1 MVWPLDH
8 FCQIPF
14 CSICRLSQTAVSR
27 SRSLCE
33 IPGTA
38 RWPEYDFAPDGALG
52 LKSNIWHD
60 GNDMAKSVLKSGVL
74 LQPMSRTTLS
84 ETLFEKLVGHVVKGD
99 WKEGERIPSEREI
112 SKQLGIGRASLREA
126 LKALELLGMVE
137 SRVGDG
143 TFVCPRSDFLSR
155 PLLWAIM
162 GADQSELSQLIEA
175 RLVLE
180 ESLAALAA
188 ERATAGEL
196 KKIKAALEEMRAQ
209 IEDPNRSFEGDMHF
223 HIAIGEAA
231 HNPILSNA
239 DQLMRNLMK
248 QWILLKHKIPG
259 AAARSFEHHVQIYDA
274 ILHRD
279 ADRAREEMRNHIA
292 TTGRVV
298 IEFVSH
304 R

>member
-1 MVWPLDH
+1 
-8 FCQIPF
+8 
-14 CSICRLSQTAVSR
+14 
-27 SRSLCE
+27 
-33 IPGTA
+33 
-38 RWPEYDFAPDGALG
+38 
-52 LKSNIWHD
+52 
-60 GNDMAKSVLKSGVL
+60 MAKANPKSAVLF
-74 LQPMSRTTLS
+74 QRMSRTTLS
-84 ETLFEKLVGHVVKGD
+84 ETLFEKLVGHVIKGD
-99 WKEGERIPSEREI
+99 WKEGERIPSERDI
-112 SKQLGIGRASLREA
+112 SVQLGIGRASLREA

-162 GADQSELSQLIEA
+162 GADQSELRHLIEA

-188 ERATAGEL
+188 ERATAEEL
-196 KKIKAALEEMRAQ
+196 KKIKTALEEMRAQ
-209 IEDPNRSFEGDMHF
+209 INHPTRSFDCDMRF

-239 DQLMRNLMK
+239 DQMMRNLMK

-259 AAARSFEHHVQIYDA
+259 AAARSLEHHDRIYDA

-279 ADRAREEMRNHIA
+279 AARAREEMREHITA
-292 TTGRVV
+292 TGRVV
-298 IEFVSH
+298 IEFVNQ

>member
-1 MVWPLDH
+1 ML
-8 FCQIPF
+8 
-14 CSICRLSQTAVSR
+14 
-27 SRSLCE
+27 
-33 IPGTA
+33 GTA
-38 RWPEYDFAPDGALG
+38 RWPWYDSAPDVAVG
-52 LKSNIWHD
+52 LKGNVCRD
-60 GNDMAKSVLKSGVL
+60 GSDMAKSIQKSGVR

-84 ETLFEKLVGHVVKGD
+84 GTLFEKLVGHVVKGD

-112 SKQLGIGRASLREA
+112 SGQLGIGRASLREA

-162 GADQSELSQLIEA
+162 GADQSELRQLIEA
-175 RLVLE
+175 RLVIE
-180 ESLAALAA
+180 ESIAAFTAV
-188 ERATAGEL
+188 RATAEEL

-209 IEDPNRSFEGDMHF
+209 IEDPSRSFEGDMRF

-248 QWILLKHKIPG
+248 QWILLKHNIPG
-259 AAARSFEHHVQIYDA
+259 AAARSLEHHARIYDA

-298 IEFVSH
+298 IEFVTH

>member
-1 MVWPLDH
+1 MVWPLDQ

-14 CSICRLSQTAVSR
+14 SVTAVSQ
-27 SRSLCE
+27 SMCPT
-33 IPGTA
+33 PGA
-38 RWPEYDFAPDGALG
+38 VRLHEYASAPGMAMRF
-52 LKSNIWHD
+52 KRPICHD
-60 GNDMAKSVLKSGVL
+60 GSDMAKSIQKSGVL
-74 LQPMSRTTLS
+74 LQPMSRQTLS
-84 ETLFEKLVGHVVKGD
+84 ETLFKKLVGHVVKGD

-112 SKQLGIGRASLREA
+112 SAQLGIGRASLREA

-162 GADQSELSQLIEA
+162 GADQSELRQLIEA

-180 ESLAALAA
+180 ESIAAFAA
-188 ERATAGEL
+188 ERATAEEL
-196 KKIKAALEEMRAQ
+196 QKIKAALEEMRAQ
-209 IEDPNRSFEGDMHF
+209 IEDPSRSFESDMRF
-223 HIAIGEAA
+223 HIAIAEAA

-248 QWILLKHKIPG
+248 PWILLKHKVAG
-259 AAARSFEHHVQIYDA
+259 AASNSLAHHDRIYDA

-279 ADRAREEMRNHIA
+279 ADRARVEMRNHIA

-298 IEFVSH
+298 IEFVSQ